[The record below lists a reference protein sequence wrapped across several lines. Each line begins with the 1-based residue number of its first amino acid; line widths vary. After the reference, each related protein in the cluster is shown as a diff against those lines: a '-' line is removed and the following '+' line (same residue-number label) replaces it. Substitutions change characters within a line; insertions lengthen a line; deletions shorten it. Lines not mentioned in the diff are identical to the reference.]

1 MLAEELVYKVE
12 GKYWDVAL
20 ADYVSEPTPG
30 KEVVELV
37 QAGQPADEAYL
48 GRTLAFY
55 NFPLGKFAPAQTQK
69 TLEERLVEL
78 EAEMALIKEQLQS
91 ASSDE
96 TTSTNGGLSYGV

>member
-1 MLAEELVYKVE
+1 MVNTNLVYKVE

-37 QAGQPADEAYL
+37 QAGHPADEAYL

-69 TLEERLVEL
+69 TLEERLAEL
-78 EAEMALIKEQLQS
+78 EAEMASIKVQLQT

>member
-1 MLAEELVYKVE
+1 MLGTNLIYKVE

-37 QAGQPADEAYL
+37 QAGHPADEAYL

-55 NFPLGKFAPAQTQK
+55 NFPLGKFAPTQTQK
-69 TLEERLVEL
+69 TLEERLAEL
-78 EAEMALIKEQLQS
+78 EAEMASIKEQLQS
-91 ASSDE
+91 ASSNE

>member
-1 MLAEELVYKVE
+1 MLAEDLIYKVE

-37 QAGQPADEAYL
+37 QAGHPADEEYL

-69 TLEERLVEL
+69 TLEGRLAEL
-78 EAEMALIKEQLQS
+78 EAEMASIKEQLQS

>member
-1 MLAEELVYKVE
+1 MVAEKLVYKVE
-12 GKYWDVAL
+12 GKYWDVEL

-69 TLEERLVEL
+69 TLEERLAEL
-78 EAEMALIKEQLQS
+78 EAEMASIKVQLQS
-91 ASSDE
+91 ISSDE
-96 TTSTNGGLSYGV
+96 TTTNDGGLSYGV

>member
-1 MLAEELVYKVE
+1 MVAEELVYKVE
-12 GKYWDVAL
+12 GKYWDVEL

-69 TLEERLVEL
+69 TLEERLAEL
-78 EAEMALIKEQLQS
+78 EAEIASIKVQLQS

-96 TTSTNGGLSYGV
+96 TTTNDGGLNYGV

>member
-1 MLAEELVYKVE
+1 MLAEDLIYKVE

-55 NFPLGKFAPAQTQK
+55 NFPLGKFAPDQTQK
-69 TLEERLVEL
+69 TLEERLAEL
-78 EAEMALIKEQLQS
+78 EAEMASIKVQLQTVF
-91 ASSDE
+91 SDE
-96 TTSTNGGLSYGV
+96 TTSTNGGLNYGV

>member
-69 TLEERLVEL
+69 TLEERFVKL
-78 EAEMALIKEQLQS
+78 ETEMALIKEQLQS

>member
-1 MLAEELVYKVE
+1 MLGTNLVYKVE

-30 KEVVELV
+30 KDVVELV
-37 QAGQPADEAYL
+37 QAGHPADEAYL
-48 GRTLAFY
+48 KQTLAFY

-69 TLEERLVEL
+69 TLEERLAEL
-78 EAEMALIKEQLQS
+78 EAEMTSIKEQLQT

-96 TTSTNGGLSYGV
+96 TTSANGGLSYGV

>member
-1 MLAEELVYKVE
+1 MLAEDLIYKVE

-37 QAGQPADEAYL
+37 QAGKPADEAYL

-69 TLEERLVEL
+69 TLEERLAEL
-78 EAEMALIKEQLQS
+78 EAEMASIKEQLQTV
-91 ASSDE
+91 SSE
-96 TTSTNGGLSYGV
+96 STTTNDGGLNYGV